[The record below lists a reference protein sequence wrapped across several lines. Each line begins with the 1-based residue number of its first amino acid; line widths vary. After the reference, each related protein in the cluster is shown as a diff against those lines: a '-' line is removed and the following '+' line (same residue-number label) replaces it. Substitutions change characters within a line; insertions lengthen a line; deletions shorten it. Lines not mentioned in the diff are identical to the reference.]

1 MANKIAVKVSGSIV
15 SSLFFEHVNSP
26 GDQEGFLLGEFV
38 KRVTRII
45 SDSHMS
51 AEKEE
56 ISMHIYTIVPCDEQS
71 FSFYDVCGRL
81 QEEKLN
87 YYLKDRRKEV
97 IGWYR
102 FRRNTPLEISLREHA
117 VHENLCQLFG
127 RGYDKSFLFGIFT
140 SCDTHETSTYTF
152 DHIILRSTRLGFE
165 RSSLNIINLGTT
177 SHAEYLVHPH
187 DATNICSGDFS
198 EVVNKI
204 NVDNVASVSHVLEM
218 HKCLRL
224 KLEAVKEEVI
234 SSEVMIGS
242 VCLEIAQLEAKIQAI
257 KDEQKQLEE
266 EEEEEEEEED
276 DYLELNQEST
286 EQYDTCIEE
295 PEQDEHEQLLIV
307 ALQNCPKK
315 SQSDPQRKEQMSV
328 EENFTVSVQ
337 DSLNMEEQDKVV
349 CPNPEG
355 GSSPMK
361 DAT

>member
-56 ISMHIYTIVPCDEQS
+56 ISIHIYTIVPCDEQS

-87 YYLKDRRKEV
+87 YYVKDRRKEV

-102 FRRNTPLEISLREHA
+102 FRRNTPLEISLREQA
-117 VHENLCQLFG
+117 VHENMCQLFG
-127 RGYDKSFLFGIFT
+127 RGCDKSFLFGIFT

-204 NVDNVASVSHVLEM
+204 NVNDVASVSHVLEM

-242 VCLEIAQLEAKIQAI
+242 MCLEIAQFDAKIQALQAI
-257 KDEQKQLEE
+257 KDEQKQMEE
-266 EEEEEEEEED
+266 EEEEN
-276 DYLELNQEST
+276 YLELNQEST
-286 EQYDTCIEE
+286 EE
-295 PEQDEHEQLLIV
+295 PEQDENEHLLIV
-307 ALQNCPKK
+307 ALQNCPDKT
-315 SQSDPQRKEQMSV
+315 QSEPQRKEQIYV
-328 EENFTVSVQ
+328 EENFPVNVQ
-337 DSLNMEEQDKVV
+337 DSVNMEEQDEVTY
-349 CPNPEG
+349 PNSEG
-355 GSSPMK
+355 GSGSEK
-361 DAT
+361 DVT

>member
-56 ISMHIYTIVPCDEQS
+56 ISIHIYTIVPCDEQS

-87 YYLKDRRKEV
+87 YYVKDRRKEV

-102 FRRNTPLEISLREHA
+102 FRRNTPLEISLREQA
-117 VHENLCQLFG
+117 VHENMCQLFG
-127 RGYDKSFLFGIFT
+127 RGCDKSFLFGIFT

-204 NVDNVASVSHVLEM
+204 NVNDVASVSHVLEM

-242 VCLEIAQLEAKIQAI
+242 MCLEIAQLDAKIQALQAI
-257 KDEQKQLEE
+257 KDEQKQMEE
-266 EEEEEEEEED
+266 EEEEEEN
-276 DYLELNQEST
+276 YLELNQEST
-286 EQYDTCIEE
+286 EE
-295 PEQDEHEQLLIV
+295 PEQDENEQLLIV
-307 ALQNCPKK
+307 ALQNCPDKT
-315 SQSDPQRKEQMSV
+315 QSEPQRKEQIYV
-328 EENFTVSVQ
+328 EENFPVNVQ
-337 DSLNMEEQDKVV
+337 DSVNMEEQDEVTY
-349 CPNPEG
+349 PNSEG
-355 GSSPMK
+355 GSGSEK
-361 DAT
+361 DVT